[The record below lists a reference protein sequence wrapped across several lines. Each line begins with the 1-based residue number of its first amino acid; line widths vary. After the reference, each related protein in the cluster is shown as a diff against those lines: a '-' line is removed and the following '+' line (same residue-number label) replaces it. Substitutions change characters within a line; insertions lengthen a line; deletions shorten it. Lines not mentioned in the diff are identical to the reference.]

1 MKINREKIGYLEG
14 ILSIFVNLLLFV
26 LKYWAGVVT
35 GSIALIA
42 DAWHTLSD
50 SISSLVLIAGI
61 RISVKKPTKKHPFG
75 FGRIEQIAAIFISFI
90 LGIVAY
96 EIIRESAERY
106 FANESITYGSL
117 AIIVTI
123 ISILVKEGLAQF
135 SFWAYRKTNYV
146 TLRADGWHHRSD
158 ALSSIVVLVGIFLRP
173 YAWWIDSLLG
183 VIIGLMLFYTVYD
196 IARDAIERLIG
207 LELPDHLIDEINK
220 IAAQNYDGDL
230 RLHHFHIHNYGHHQ
244 ELTFHMK
251 FDENTT
257 VYDAHEIANKIEKQI
272 LEKLNIESTIHIE
285 PLNNS
290 KPSCK

>member
-1 MKINREKIGYLEG
+1 MTINRERIGYLEG
-14 ILSIFVNLLLFV
+14 IVSIITNLVLFAI
-26 LKYWAGVVT
+26 KYWAGIVT

-61 RISVKKPTKKHPFG
+61 KISVRKPTKKHPFG
-75 FGRIEQIAAIFISFI
+75 FGRVEQIAAIFIAFI

-96 EIIRESAERY
+96 EIIRESVERY
-106 FANESITYGSL
+106 FNNVSANYGTI

-123 ISILVKEGLAQF
+123 LSVIIKEALAQF
-135 SFWAYRKTNYV
+135 SFWAYRKTNYI

-158 ALSSIVVLVGIFLRP
+158 ALSSAVVLVGIFLRP

-183 VIIGLMLFYTVYD
+183 ILIGLMLFYTVYD

-207 LELPDHLIDEINK
+207 LELPEKVIEEIKK

-230 RLHHFHIHNYGHHQ
+230 KLHHFHIHNYGHHQ

-251 FDENTT
+251 FDELTT
-257 VYDAHEIANKIEKQI
+257 VYDAHEIATKIEKQI
-272 LEKLNIESTIHIE
+272 LENLNIVSTIHIE

-290 KPSCK
+290 QPKCQ

>member
-14 ILSIFVNLLLFV
+14 TVSIFVNLLLFV
-26 LKYWAGVVT
+26 LKYWAGVLT

-50 SISSLVLIAGI
+50 SISSLVLIAGT
-61 RISVKKPTKKHPFG
+61 RISVKRPTKKHPFG
-75 FGRIEQIAAIFISFI
+75 FGRIEQISAIFISFI

-207 LELPDHLIDEINK
+207 LELPDHLIDEINR